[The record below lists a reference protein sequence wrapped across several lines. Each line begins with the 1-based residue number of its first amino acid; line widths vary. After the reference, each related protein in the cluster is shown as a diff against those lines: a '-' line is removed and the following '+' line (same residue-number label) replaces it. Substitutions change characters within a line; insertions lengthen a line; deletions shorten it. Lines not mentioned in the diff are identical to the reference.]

1 MLVIA
6 IFYFRISVFLFLLN
20 VLSVR
25 GQDVVFFEN
34 FNNLKSQES
43 WSFDNKV
50 EYAHFMGVD
59 QSNYIR
65 FSPVSIKSD
74 LTSPSISLNAGEY
87 LLSFYWNQAGES
99 VPDSVI
105 ISVSLND
112 GITWKSLSTIGMGNQ
127 RTWQRDSVSLGILN
141 GENIKIRFTRRG
153 QRGFPAQYL
162 NLDNIEVK
170 RTAEVTSVK
179 NNDLEI
185 DLSIY
190 PNPNSGIVRLNLY
203 NPKQHNLSY
212 RLYNTAGQEV
222 VKKNISNNIYLDETL
237 NLEFLPAGQYFF
249 ALSDGINVQTYSIIK
264 Q

>member
-1 MLVIA
+1 MLVKA
-6 IFYFRISVFLFLLN
+6 IFYIRFSVFLLLN

-34 FNNLKSQES
+34 FNNLESIES

-50 EYAHFMGVD
+50 EYAHFLGID

-65 FSPVSIKSD
+65 FSPVSIKTD
-74 LTSPSISLNAGEY
+74 LISPTIALSAGEY
-87 LLSFYWNQAGES
+87 QLSFFWNQAEEN
-99 VPDSVI
+99 VPDSVNV
-105 ISVSLND
+105 SLSLND
-112 GITWKSLSTIGMGNQ
+112 GKTWKRLFTIGMGNQ
-127 RTWQRDSVSLGILN
+127 RMWQQDSVSLGILN
-141 GENIKIRFTRRG
+141 GDNIKIMFTRRG

-162 NLDNIEVK
+162 NLDNFEVK

-203 NPKQHNLSY
+203 NPKQYNLSY

-249 ALSDGINVQTYSIIK
+249 AFSDGINVQTYSIIK